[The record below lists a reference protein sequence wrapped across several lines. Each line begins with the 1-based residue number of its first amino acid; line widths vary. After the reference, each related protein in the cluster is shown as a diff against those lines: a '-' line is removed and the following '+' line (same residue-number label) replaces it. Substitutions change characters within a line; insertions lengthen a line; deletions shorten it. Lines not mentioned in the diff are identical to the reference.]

1 MRTPDLTSRAR
12 RISVMFQSVD
22 TLDLEISFFYFNFFN
37 FGGCVHYTYAYNKIF
52 FLTDPI
58 YDNYI
63 FVLCIFKEDTE
74 AKVFLWVWFVRI
86 SISFNPSH
94 QHQLISCH

>member
-1 MRTPDLTSRAR
+1 MRTPDLTVNKTYLCNVSKCRHAGSGN
-12 RISVMFQSVD
+12 I
-22 TLDLEISFFYFNFFN
+22 FFYLIFN

-63 FVLCIFKEDTE
+63 FVLCIFKEE
-74 AKVFLWVWFVRI
+74 SKVFLWVWFVRI
-86 SISFNPSH
+86 SI
-94 QHQLISCH
+94 I